1 MLLPHLLPFVVQA
14 LLPPDIHDGSDTSQ
28 IWIAVRDGNIHFMN
42 QDYADPYFCSFI
54 ISGSDQLEKDFDV
67 SQACSFLVVQA
78 KKSCLSTLTSS
89 AESYRCITIFSRGFS
104 T

>member
-28 IWIAVRDGNIHFMN
+28 IWIAIRDSNIHFMN

-54 ISGSDQLEKDFDV
+54 ISGSDQPEKDFDV
-67 SQACSFLVVQA
+67 SQACSFLAAQA
-78 KKSCLSTLTSS
+78 KKSCLNMLTSS
-89 AESYRCITIFSRGFS
+89 AESYHCIAIFSRGFS